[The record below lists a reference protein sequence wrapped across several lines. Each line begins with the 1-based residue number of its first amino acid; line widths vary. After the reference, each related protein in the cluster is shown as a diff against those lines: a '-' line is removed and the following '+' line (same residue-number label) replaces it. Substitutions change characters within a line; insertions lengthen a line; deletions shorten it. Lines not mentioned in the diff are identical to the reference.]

1 MSSHRSWFHSYTPLT
16 SPIDIVLSNDSSIL
30 ATSVGRISIHM
41 HANGKTHPT
50 VLQDILYVPELHR
63 KLLSISQLTCR
74 GTEVHFVTNQ
84 CHIWTSA
91 RNWCCKGNLHSNLY
105 VMDMTVTLVDLAH
118 IVTVDTFPAEGDDP
132 PETALITEHSSLK
145 ASIDTWHR
153 RLGHLNTDAIL
164 HMVCKGMVKGWRLQ
178 GATLLPAFAR
188 TLLPSVKKN
197 LSYSYLFPSYP
208 QNKRNKM

>member
-1 MSSHRSWFHSYTPLT
+1 
-16 SPIDIVLSNDSSIL
+16 
-30 ATSVGRISIHM
+30 M

-84 CHIWTSA
+84 CHILDQ
-91 RNWCCKGNLHSNLY
+91 CKELVCKGNLHSNLY

-164 HMVCKGMVKGWRLQ
+164 HMVCKGMVKGMEIT
-178 GATLLPAFAR
+178 GGNTLTGICENTLTISKKKLVLFLLIPFLP
-188 TLLPSVKKN
+188 PK
-197 LSYSYLFPSYP
+197 
-208 QNKRNKM
+208 